1 MAKNKEKTTATQ
13 AEESLT
19 QEQAAAVETQTTATG
34 QADEQ
39 VDAASVELAE
49 EKPEAAPAEPAA
61 EQEEETP
68 EAVPAEQADQAT
80 PPDSGKKSG
89 KKKTAT
95 LPDFLAPYIRAYPKN
110 KTFHVTSDRMV
121 FLAGDRGLAVVHQK
135 SLKGGEVTTYNV

>member
-1 MAKNKEKTTATQ
+1 MTKNKEKTTAAQ

-49 EKPEAAPAEPAA
+49 EKPEA
-61 EQEEETP
+61 
-68 EAVPAEQADQAT
+68 VLAEQADQAT

-121 FLAGDRGLAVVHQK
+121 FLDGDRGLAVVHQK

>member
-39 VDAASVELAE
+39 VDASPVEPAE
-49 EKPEAAPAEPAA
+49 GKPEAAPAEPAT

-68 EAVPAEQADQAT
+68 ETVPAEQADQAT
-80 PPDSGKKSG
+80 PPVSGKKSG
-89 KKKTAT
+89 KKKAT